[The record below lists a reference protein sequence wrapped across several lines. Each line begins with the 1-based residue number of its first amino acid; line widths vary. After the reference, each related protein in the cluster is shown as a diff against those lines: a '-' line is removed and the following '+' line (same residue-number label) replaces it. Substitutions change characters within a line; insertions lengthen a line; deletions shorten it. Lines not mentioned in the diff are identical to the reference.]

1 MEDFGL
7 INDNFE
13 PYPYQIIMSMGNLEK
28 AWGLTKHEVAIQVN
42 PKKTN
47 KLYHNVN
54 TSGCDVL
61 VHLMTYWLEE

>member
-28 AWGLTKHEVAIQVN
+28 AWGLTKHEVAIHVN
-42 PKKTN
+42 PKKLTN
-47 KLYHNVN
+47 Y
-54 TSGCDVL
+54 TT
-61 VHLMTYWLEE
+61 M